1 MKYAKIRKTDI
12 SNGPGIRVSIFVQ
25 GCSFHCKGCFNQDT
39 WDFNG
44 GKEFT
49 DEIFDKLIELCK
61 SEHIQGLSILGGEPL
76 HKNNIDTVLEI
87 VKRFRKE
94 CPNKDI
100 WLWTG
105 FEINPLI
112 NDLILKYDDVRN
124 YLELIKN
131 IDVVVDGQFE
141 LDKADPNLKYRGS
154 SNQRVIDIK
163 ETLKTGNIILKENL

>member
-1 MKYAKIRKTDI
+1 MRYAKIRKTDI

-49 DEIFDKLIELCK
+49 DEIFDKLIELCIG
-61 SEHIQGLSILGGEPL
+61 EHIQGLSILGGEPL
-76 HKNNIDTVLEI
+76 HENNIDTVLEI

-94 CPNKDI
+94 CPGKDI

-105 FEINPLI
+105 FEVDPLFD
-112 NDLILKYDDVRN
+112 DLILKYEDVRN

-131 IDVVVDGQFE
+131 LDVVVDGQFE
-141 LDKADPNLKYRGS
+141 IDKANPNLKYKGS
-154 SNQRVIDIK
+154 ANQRVIDVK
-163 ETLKTGNIILKENL
+163 KTLQNQEIILYEN

>member
-1 MKYAKIRKTDI
+1 MRYAKIRKMDI

-25 GCSFHCKGCFNQDT
+25 GCSFHCKGCFNEDT

-61 SEHIQGLSILGGEPL
+61 GSHIQGLSILGGEPL

-94 CPNKDI
+94 CPDKDI

-105 FEINPLI
+105 FEIDSLI
-112 NDLILKYDDVRN
+112 NDLILKYDDVKN

-141 LDKADPNLKYRGS
+141 IDKADPNLKYKGS
-154 SNQRVIDIK
+154 ANQRVIDIK
-163 ETLKTGNIILKENL
+163 KTLQNQEIRLYEN